1 MAEDGEAVT
10 LHHISE
16 SLGNGL
22 CECSQMR
29 KRRGGIFVSF
39 IRMYGLAV
47 LAYETLVTENA
58 KFAPCRVDHLASQH
72 PEALQLTRLDRQLDV
87 PRNLTVHTQP
97 PVRVREQTGTAFEG
111 LIAENE
117 RLLSNRGRNC
127 NGG

>member
-10 LHHISE
+10 LHHVLE
-16 SLGNGL
+16 PVGKGL

-58 KFAPCRVDHLASQH
+58 RFAPCRVDHLTSQH
-72 PEALQLTRLDRQLDV
+72 SEALQLTRLDRQLDV
-87 PRNLTVHTQP
+87 PGNLTVHTQSP
-97 PVRVREQTGTAFEG
+97 ARVREQTGTAFEG
-111 LIAENE
+111 LAAKNE
-117 RLLSNRGRNC
+117 RLLRNRGRNRDA
-127 NGG
+127 